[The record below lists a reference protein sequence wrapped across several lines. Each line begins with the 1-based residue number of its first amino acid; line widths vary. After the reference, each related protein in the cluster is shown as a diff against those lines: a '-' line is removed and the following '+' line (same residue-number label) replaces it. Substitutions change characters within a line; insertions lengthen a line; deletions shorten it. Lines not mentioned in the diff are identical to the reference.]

1 MFMQQSGQ
9 IYHRRDVSTDGARAE
24 LITRLTNGSAAN
36 WESKVLSAHFRVLI
50 WRGVVFAKFTN
61 GSYWRVFVVCCRFLI
76 PKLIS

>member
-1 MFMQQSGQ
+1 MFMQRSGQ

-36 WESKVLSAHFRVLI
+36 WESKVLSAHFHVLI
-50 WRGVVFAKFTN
+50 WHGVVFAKFTS
-61 GSYWRVFVVCCRFLI
+61 GSYWRVFVVYCRFLI

>member
-24 LITRLTNGSAAN
+24 LIIRLTNGSAAN

-50 WRGVVFAKFTN
+50 
-61 GSYWRVFVVCCRFLI
+61 
-76 PKLIS
+76 